1 MTAVRK
7 IVIAGGGTAGWMA
20 AISLARLNLGQP
32 LQITLLESSQIGTV
46 GVGEATIP
54 GIVHFNH
61 KVGLDEQT
69 FIKATQASF
78 KLGIEFENWYQ
89 PGSRFFHPFADF
101 GLPVDGVAF
110 HHYLNRLAASG
121 EAVNF
126 EDYSFACVLSR
137 QGKFAQPHPQP
148 PSPLADYNYA
158 YHFDAGLYAAH
169 LKLHAL
175 AAGVTHLD
183 GEISEVQ
190 LRADN
195 GFIEALQLK
204 DGRRL
209 DADLFIDCTGFRSLL
224 LGQALGVGYQS
235 WQHWLLCD
243 GAFAVQTSSS
253 GPILPYTRSIAMDAG
268 WQWRIPLQHRMGNGH
283 IFSSAFCSDEA
294 ARQTLLDTVDGEP
307 LMEPRKIS
315 FTPGRRDKIWH
326 KNCFALGLASGF
338 LEPLEST
345 SISLVQTALAKLEA
359 FFPLHGFA
367 DCDIAEV
374 NRLHNLELEQ
384 IRDFLI
390 LHYKLTDR
398 RDTEFWRYCAD
409 MSIPDTLAHKIE
421 LYRHRG
427 HVAIYDQESFKH
439 SSWLA
444 MYNGFRVQPQQFDP
458 RAGAVPLDVLQHKL
472 AQMRQSMTQA
482 ASQATTHQ
490 EFIHRHCQAAAPD
503 AR

>member
-1 MTAVRK
+1 MTAPVTRV
-7 IVIAGGGTAGWMA
+7 IIAGGGTAGWMA
-20 AISLARLNLGQP
+20 AISLARFKTASP
-32 LQITLLESSQIGTV
+32 LHITLVESSQIGTV

-61 KVGLDEQT
+61 KAGLNELG

-78 KLGIEFENWYQ
+78 KLGIQFENWYQ
-89 PGSRFFHPFADF
+89 QGSQFFHPFADF

-110 HHYLNRLAASG
+110 HHYLNRLAQSG
-121 EAVNF
+121 VPVNF
-126 EDYSFACVLSR
+126 EDYSFACILAR
-137 QGKFAQPHPQP
+137 QNKFAQPNPKPQ
-148 PSPLADYNYA
+148 SPLADYNYA
-158 YHFDAGLYAAH
+158 YHFDASLYAAY
-169 LKLHAL
+169 LKKHAL

-183 GEISEVQ
+183 AEIAQVTVK
-190 LRADN
+190 ADN
-195 GFIEALQLK
+195 GFIDSLVLK
-204 DGRRL
+204 DGSVL
-209 DADLFIDCTGFRSLL
+209 QGDLFIDCSGFRSLL

-243 GAFAVQTSSS
+243 GAFAVQTK
-253 GPILPYTRSIAMDAG
+253 GQQEILPYTRSIAMDAG

-283 IFSSAFCSDEA
+283 IFSSAFCTDEQ
-294 ARQTLLDTVDGEP
+294 ARQTLLNTVEGEV
-307 LMEPRKIS
+307 LTEPRKLS

-359 FFPLHGFA
+359 FFPAQGFA
-367 DCDIAEV
+367 ECDINEV

-390 LHYKLTDR
+390 LHYKLTGR
-398 RDTEFWRYCAD
+398 RDTEFWRYCAT
-409 MSIPDTLAHKIE
+409 MEIPDSLAHKIE

-427 HVAIYDQESFKH
+427 HVALYDQESFKH

-444 MYNGFRVQPQQFDP
+444 MYNGFRVLPQQFD
-458 RAGAVPLDVLQHKL
+458 AKAAAVPLDILQQKL
-472 AQMRQSMTQA
+472 GQMRDSMETAAAQA
-482 ASQATTHQ
+482 DSHQ
-490 EFIHRHCQAAAPD
+490 TFIRRHCPAQD
-503 AR
+503 SV